1 MTMNL
6 ASMLPFLDEEGLQI
20 LVDGL
25 IDGSL
30 TDISLGEIL
39 HFLEDEQI
47 KELYNHYAAHPEKG
61 VSTMIFLPFMDD
73 DDVDKEFLRQFG
85 AGKINNEILP
95 FVSDEAL
102 HSIVEQYV
110 ANPDWNLDIDD
121 LYPFLDD
128 DDLTLLLKAY
138 LKHKSS
144 ANATKP
150 ADKD

>member
-1 MTMNL
+1 MNL

-61 VSTMIFLPFMDD
+61 VSTTIFFPFMDD
-73 DDVDKEFLRQFG
+73 DDVDKEFLKQFA

-102 HSIVEQYV
+102 HSIV
-110 ANPDWNLDIDD
+110 DIDD

>member
-61 VSTMIFLPFMDD
+61 VSTTIFFPFMDD
-73 DDVDKEFLRQFG
+73 DDVDKEFLRQFA

-102 HSIVEQYV
+102 HLRKSR
-110 ANPDWNLDIDD
+110 IDNIERAHASPTD
-121 LYPFLDD
+121 RHAFAPF
-128 DDLTLLLKAY
+128 
-138 LKHKSS
+138 
-144 ANATKP
+144 P
-150 ADKD
+150 AAAILFVSRA